1 MQKTIQFSGHT
12 AVPSDHDAPDGTLA
26 QAFNL
31 SADTDLGLQPVG
43 EPITIDSP
51 RQGWTARYIHNLPSG
66 EDTVIYLGSDNKL
79 AFAIMANKSV
89 GELVTIDGPALSGC
103 EPQSIQFTSIGNIL
117 IAHSQELSM
126 QYYLWRGD
134 SYQALGNRPGFPV
147 LEFGL
152 QRKTS
157 LDNQL
162 VYTEYDAGTDEH
174 GDALTLLPY
183 NSIVS
188 TTATNTRTQAIKSFC
203 EAITNGVYGKL
214 FDAINKKVDEN
225 GLLFYQPFMLRYAVR
240 MFNGDY
246 IWHSPPVLMLPSTT
260 IPIISVKEFYG
271 PRKDQVYYAT
281 SDLSNIFLYGLKYR
295 ILRTDQWKAWKDII
309 SGIDIFISAP
319 FYTFDQ
325 SSAIEGRGDICFATK
340 DKYFTR
346 NEESGY
352 VSNAD
357 RINGHIGGIYS
368 EGENKQ
374 YTLHEVLEKISIHGP
389 HIGVADETVIRMG
402 YWRIP
407 DRTHKLESDIRD
419 CHEFYRIA
427 RLDYDDIAPTPIGN
441 IQELDNL
448 KDLPLEEGITYQ
460 NLVTRP
466 TLPDD
471 FSSHR
476 TIYPAVSQVYN
487 SRINLANF
495 KVLPPQPFPIRTC
508 LPYTNTVELSNVDEK
523 VLITHARISYKKNNR
538 THYREIYANTVAFNN
553 DLYNPWLIDTFD
565 RNKPRY
571 LFVPDRDAFEI
582 IFWYRESKDAQEEQC
597 ISYKLTPHQFL
608 NGAYYYA
615 GLYIP
620 PEQSRAPGNT
630 NPSQAE
636 FPVNQPYL
644 LSNQLYTSQA
654 NNPFI
659 FPPLNA
665 TTVGNGTIMA
675 LASAAK
681 PLSQG
686 QFGQYPLY
694 AFTDEGVWAL
704 SISDNG
710 TFSARQPIT
719 RHTLASPHAICTLD
733 SSVAFIAPQGL
744 ILLSGSQASHL
755 SHTINSIAISSFT
768 SLKGLRELLPDH
780 ARYTL
785 PLSLFLKTARIAYD
799 SINSRIILYRP
810 LNTYAYIYNLRSQ
823 QWTLMAANIHHT
835 LNSYPHTYAVDTHG
849 AIIKPFRSSPGAAN
863 IAIITRPLKL
873 DLPDA
878 LKTIRQ
884 LYIRGQFTPGHIQ
897 CALYGS
903 RDLKHWHLIASS
915 RDHRIRRI
923 SGTPYKYFTLAVLGK
938 LSATESVT
946 SFDVEF
952 LPRYTNRLR

>member
-43 EPITIDSP
+43 EPITIGSP

-79 AFAIMANKSV
+79 AFAIMANENV
-89 GELVTIDGPALSGC
+89 GELVTIDGPELSGC

-152 QRKTS
+152 KKIAGLNDSIEIQFPVSKEEVDSYRGFIANGNGYNKVHGGGTS
-157 LDNQL
+157 GIKQQSPIESL
-162 VYTEYDAGTDEH
+162 YEH
-174 GDALTLLPY
+174 
-183 NSIVS
+183 
-188 TTATNTRTQAIKSFC
+188 
-203 EAITNGVYGKL
+203 ITNALYGKIYE
-214 FDAINKKVDEN
+214 FVHGYVKDNNYI
-225 GLLFYQPFMLRYAVR
+225 FYQPFMLRYAVCL
-240 MFNGDY
+240 FDGTY
-246 IWHSPPVLMLPSTT
+246 AWHSSPMLMLPTT
-260 IPIISVKEFYG
+260 CIPKVSAAEFEYNN
-271 PRKDQVYYAT
+271 D
-281 SDLSNIFLYGLKYR
+281 
-295 ILRTDQWKAWKDII
+295 ILRTHASFQSLNLFKLRYRLLQFQNFEAWKDIV
-309 SGIDIFISAP
+309 SSIDVFVSSPI
-319 FYTFDQ
+319 YTYEQ
-325 SSAIEGRGDICFATK
+325 SEQVEGYGDLMFGKIDYTGRGRD
-340 DKYFTR
+340 DKSECTHH
-346 NEESGY
+346 
-352 VSNAD
+352 
-357 RINGHIGGIYS
+357 RIEGIYS
-368 EGENKQ
+368 EQHDDVPYQRIMAEDKLQGK
-374 YTLHEVLEKISIHGP
+374 
-389 HIGVADETVIRMG
+389 
-402 YWRIP
+402 YWRLP
-407 DRTHKLESDIRD
+407 DRTSKLESDIRD
-419 CHEFYRIA
+419 CHLFYRIA
-427 RLDYDDIAPTPIGN
+427 RLEFDDILSGLGG
-441 IQELDNL
+441 EL
-448 KDLPLEEGITYQ
+448 KDLPLEDGIDYS

-471 FSSHR
+471 FGSHR
-476 TIYPAVSQVYN
+476 TLYPGVSHIYN
-487 SRINLANF
+487 NRLNLAGSQA
-495 KVLPPQPFPIRTC
+495 LPPAALPIRSC
-508 LPYTNTVELSNVDEK
+508 LTYTNENPRADTAQK
-523 VLITHARISYKKNNR
+523 AIITRTRVAFKKNNR
-538 THYREIYANTVAFNN
+538 TYYRETTGATGSNEYS
-553 DLYNPWLIDTFD
+553 PWLIDTFGPD
-565 RNKPRY
+565 KPLY
-571 LFVPDRDAFEI
+571 LFVSDRDAYEI
-582 IFWYRESKDAQEEQC
+582 TFWYRQGEVGPEQSV
-597 ISYKLTPHQFL
+597 SYKLRPHDFL
-608 NGAYYYA
+608 NGAYYFA
-615 GLYIP
+615 GIFVPAQSTAATQADSEPAQPLTDTTDKVIPNQRYIR
-620 PEQSRAPGNT
+620 Q
-630 NPSQAE
+630 
-636 FPVNQPYL
+636 
-644 LSNQLYTSQA
+644 NQLYTSQA
-654 NNPFI
+654 NNPFV

-665 TTVGNGTIMA
+665 TTVGNGTIIA

-755 SHTINSIAISSFT
+755 SHPINSIAISSFT
-768 SLKGLRELLPDH
+768 SLKGLPELLPVR
-780 ARYTL
+780 ARYIL
-785 PLSLFLKTARIAYD
+785 PLSLFLKAARIAYD

-810 LNTYAYIYNLRSQ
+810 IDIDTYAYIYNLRSQ
-823 QWTLMAANIHHT
+823 QWTLMFANIHHT
-835 LNSYPHTYAVDTHG
+835 LNSYPHTYAVDTYG
-849 AIIKPFRSSPGAAN
+849 AIIKPFRSSPGDAN

-923 SGTPYKYFTLAVLGK
+923 SGTPYKYHTIAVLGK
-938 LSATESVT
+938 LSATESIT
-946 SFDVEF
+946 SAQIDYI
-952 LPRYTNRLR
+952 PRYTNRLR